1 MANKFIATIFITDHN
16 FGQAVPLF
24 VIHTQID
31 NMRHLFRAD
40 MDTEKWIKLFRAS
53 VKDFVIDVL
62 ELLGSKKANIVV
74 GQGIQHILRGV
85 VSSSRGPCGLA
96 CWPA

>member
-31 NMRHLFRAD
+31 NMRGLLRAD
-40 MDTEKWIKLFRAS
+40 MDTEK
-53 VKDFVIDVL
+53 
-62 ELLGSKKANIVV
+62 
-74 GQGIQHILRGV
+74 
-85 VSSSRGPCGLA
+85 
-96 CWPA
+96 